1 MIIYKAIIIK
11 VNIVNKVNKVKI
23 MSKVNKAKNN

>member
-23 MSKVNKAKNN
+23 ISKVNKAKNN